1 MTDHT
6 ITQDEID
13 NYNSLSDLIKG
24 LGGGSYKL
32 NITSE
37 INITKNFTIDQT
49 LNINVGWL
57 IIKGGTL
64 NINSGGVLNIN
75 IGGINIYSK
84 GIININDG
92 GVLDISKGGINIYD
106 KSTININDGGMI
118 VFNDVG
124 MISIN
129 NGTIDIKDGGTMNI
143 NNGGVISING
153 DGKINIVKGGMLN
166 IDNNSTL
173 NINTGILNFV
183 NDTLNYDKITYQGG
197 QIICK
202 VQLKDRMLL
211 IPETK
216 ELQKILDVYNSV
228 LLSFGVSNPSVK
240 SFEDYNVVLFEQFK
254 VLLDSE
260 LSDIDTSNTI
270 WPKQAITSQISKL
283 KEEIKNLKYKNQ
295 LLLLLLTKSYNQQSK
310 IQNNDLLKLMYKV

>member
-13 NYNSLSDLIKG
+13 NHNYNSLSELIKG

-49 LNINVGWL
+49 LNINAGGTININDNGTLNINVGWL
-57 IIKGGTL
+57 IIKGG
-64 NINSGGVLNIN
+64 
-75 IGGINIYSK
+75 
-84 GIININDG
+84 
-92 GVLDISKGGINIYD
+92 
-106 KSTININDGGMI
+106 TININDGGMI

-166 IDNNSTL
+166 IDINSTL

-202 VQLKDRMLL
+202 VQLNDRMLL

-228 LLSFGVSNPSVK
+228 LSSFGVFNPSVK

-260 LSDIDTSNTI
+260 LSDIDKSNTI

-310 IQNNDLLKLMYKV
+310 IQNNDLLKLMYKF